1 MIAYYK
7 SRFFSFEISEA
18 IIGIYAVQ
26 SMYPVSGGF
35 ARYSPPTDITVSL
48 GSSVPYPI
56 APVCKAVTVE
66 CARTEHVNQLQ
77 THIIER

>member
-1 MIAYYK
+1 MITDYK
-7 SRFFSFEISEA
+7 SLSISKYRRKSL
-18 IIGIYAVQ
+18 GIYAVQ

-66 CARTEHVNQLQ
+66 CARTEHVNQLR